1 MPRGKRNARAVSNAP
16 MTTLAVALTS
26 ADARA
31 PLAAPCRSEELAW
44 QASLSEVLVEQ
55 QPMLRRLVHRL
66 LAWPGA
72 AAEVDDVV
80 QEALLAAWS
89 RRSGFRGESS
99 VSTWLTRIALNKARN
114 HMRWA
119 RLRRRQVR
127 HDDPASEPADP
138 DTASSPAEHRE
149 GTDAVHAA
157 LASLPHADREILVL
171 HYLEQ
176 RSVSEVADLLG
187 LRRPA
192 TDTRL
197 HRARARL
204 RKLLAAAEGEP

>member
-1 MPRGKRNARAVSNAP
+1 
-16 MTTLAVALTS
+16 MTTLAAALTS

-31 PLAAPCRSEELAW
+31 PLGAKACAALAP
-44 QASLSEVLVEQ
+44 AVPIGEVLVQQ

-89 RRSGFRGESS
+89 RRASFRGEAS
-99 VSTWLTRIALNKARN
+99 VCTWLTRIALNKARN
-114 HMRWA
+114 HVRWA
-119 RLRRRQVR
+119 RLCRRRGMWR
-127 HDDPASEPADP
+127 TEAAPEPTGGDSAIS
-138 DTASSPAEHRE
+138 AAEHRE
-149 GTDAVHAA
+149 GADAVHRA
-157 LASLPHADREILVL
+157 LAAMGHADREILVL

-176 RSVSEVADLLG
+176 RSVVEVADLLG
-187 LRRPA
+187 LKRAA

-204 RKLLAAAEGEP
+204 RKLLPANEGDQP